1 MKAVKQILLIVIL
14 PLMLIGGINYAI
26 DPDYTLRKNHIPHLT
41 DELVKGNCISGPV
54 NINSRELKRQWI
66 EKLPSLPN
74 VLALGSSRTLALSH
88 KTFPNETFFN
98 ASVTN
103 CTFQDMYSFV
113 YLIENKWGKLPEN
126 IIICV
131 DQWLLGNNFKEKQW
145 LVNRSSFIEMVKRTN
160 CNKGFKIP
168 SRWELDKE
176 WIKEL
181 FSVKYLARSIKLR
194 GQSEEFRVS
203 NTWEINTSSTF
214 MPDGSRILPNNIVNA
229 NENEVNK
236 KAVEYFYSS
245 NDERFNTLDPGQCQ
259 LLECLINYLE
269 AKGCKIELFIPPYH
283 PLTYQRYQQSAE
295 TKGIFEAEFFI
306 KQNFKNQKIIGGTNP
321 FELGLSTSDFYDGVH
336 IKPEIIEQ
344 VLKDNSME

>member
-1 MKAVKQILLIVIL
+1 MKAIKQILLIVVL
-14 PLMLIGGINYAI
+14 PLLIIGGINYSI

-41 DELVKGNCISGPV
+41 EELIKGNCISGPV

-66 EKLPSLPN
+66 EKLPSLPD
-74 VLALGSSRTLALSH
+74 VLVLGSSRTLSLSH
-88 KTFPNETFFN
+88 KSFPNETFFN

-131 DQWLLGNNFKEKQW
+131 DQWLLGNTFKEKQW

-181 FSVKYLARSIKLR
+181 FSVKYLVRTIKLR
-194 GQSEEFRVS
+194 GKSEEFNISDTCEANIR
-203 NTWEINTSSTF
+203 STF
-214 MPDGSRILPNNIVNA
+214 VPDRKSV
-229 NENEVNK
+229 V
-236 KAVEYFYSS
+236 
-245 NDERFNTLDPGQCQ
+245 
-259 LLECLINYLE
+259 
-269 AKGCKIELFIPPYH
+269 
-283 PLTYQRYQQSAE
+283 
-295 TKGIFEAEFFI
+295 
-306 KQNFKNQKIIGGTNP
+306 
-321 FELGLSTSDFYDGVH
+321 
-336 IKPEIIEQ
+336 
-344 VLKDNSME
+344 

>member
-1 MKAVKQILLIVIL
+1 MKAVKQILLIVVL
-14 PLMLIGGINYAI
+14 PLLIIGGINYSI

-41 DELVKGNCISGPV
+41 EELIKGNCISGPV

-66 EKLPSLPN
+66 EKLPSLPD
-74 VLALGSSRTLALSH
+74 VLVLGSSRTLSLSH
-88 KTFPNETFFN
+88 KSFPDETFFN

-131 DQWLLGNNFKEKQW
+131 DQWLLGNTFKEKQW

-181 FSVKYLARSIKLR
+181 FSVKYLVRAVKLR
-194 GQSEEFRVS
+194 GKSEEFNIS
-203 NTWEINTSSTF
+203 DTCETNTSSTF

-229 NENEVNK
+229 NENEVTR

-245 NDERFNTLDPGQCQ
+245 NDERFNPLDIDQCQ
-259 LLECLINYLE
+259 LLMCLINYLE
-269 AKGCKIELFIPPYH
+269 GKGSKITLFIPPYH
-283 PLTYQRYQQSAE
+283 PLTYQLFQQSTEA
-295 TKGIFEAEFFI
+295 KGIFEAELFI
-306 KQNFKNQKIIGGTNP
+306 KQNLKNQKIIGGTNP
-321 FELGLSTSDFYDGVH
+321 SELGLSTSDFYDGVH
-336 IKPEIIEQ
+336 LKPKSLNDII
-344 VLKDNSME
+344 NTSHH